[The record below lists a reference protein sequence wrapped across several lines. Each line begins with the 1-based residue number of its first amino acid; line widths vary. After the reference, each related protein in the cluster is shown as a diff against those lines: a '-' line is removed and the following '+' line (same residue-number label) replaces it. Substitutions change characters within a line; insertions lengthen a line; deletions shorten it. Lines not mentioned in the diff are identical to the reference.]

1 MIPDID
7 ALTVQIEEKRVGRMA
22 LSNNRLCLFEYDPE
36 WLKEGFSISPIHLPL
51 EAGLFTAKPDP
62 FGGLFGV
69 FNDSL
74 PDGWGN
80 LIIDRW
86 LREQG
91 VKPESLSW
99 IERLAIVGRSG
110 MGALRYEPEIIGD
123 QKQQTQKQNK
133 PLDYYASEIEKI
145 LKEEPVE
152 SLDELVEKAGSP
164 GGARPKVLMETDGKA
179 WLIKFRA
186 EGDPKDVGEL
196 EYYYSQTAKEA
207 GIEMPETRLFE
218 GKYFGTERFDRQNG
232 KRIHMITASGLLHA
246 SHRYPS
252 LDYTDLMKAT
262 FMLSRSMVEVKKI
275 YRLMAFNV
283 FTHNRD
289 DHAKNFSF
297 LYRDGKWVFAP
308 AYDLV
313 YSHGFRGNHSTMVLG
328 NGTPDRKQIL
338 KAGEQAGLSRSV
350 CKTILGEVEE
360 ATLELVSQIKKR
372 LEI

>member
-7 ALTVQIEEKRVGRMA
+7 ALTVLMDGKRVGKLA
-22 LSNNRLCLFEYDPE
+22 ISNDHRFVFEYDPQ
-36 WLKEGFSISPIHLPL
+36 WIKEGFSISPIHLPL
-51 EAGLFTAKPDP
+51 ESGLFTAKPNP
-62 FGGLFGV
+62 FEGLFGV

-80 LIIDRW
+80 LIINRW
-86 LREQG
+86 LRENG
-91 VKPESLSW
+91 MKPENLSW
-99 IERLAIVGRSG
+99 IERLAIVGSSG
-110 MGALRYEPEIIGD
+110 MGALCYEPEVRD
-123 QKQQTQKQNK
+123 SKQSKKPNQNK
-133 PLDYYASEIEKI
+133 SLDYYASEVEKI
-145 LKEEPVE
+145 LKEQPVK

-164 GGARPKVLMETDGKA
+164 GGARPKVLIEIDGKQ

-186 EGDPKDVGEL
+186 EGDPKDIGEL
-196 EYYYSQTAKEA
+196 EYLYSQTAKEA

-218 GKYFGTERFDRQNG
+218 GKYFGTERFDRQDG

-252 LDYTDLMKAT
+252 LDYTVLMKAT
-262 FMLSRSMVEVKKI
+262 FMLTRSMIEVKKV
-275 YRLMAFNV
+275 YRLMVFNV

-297 LYRDGKWVFAP
+297 LYRNGEWVFAP

-328 NGTPDRKQIL
+328 NGTPDRETML
-338 KAGEQAGLSRSV
+338 KAGEEAGISRTA
-350 CKTILGEVEE
+350 CQIILDEMET
-360 ATLELVSQIKKR
+360 ATQELVSIIKNR
-372 LEI
+372 RE